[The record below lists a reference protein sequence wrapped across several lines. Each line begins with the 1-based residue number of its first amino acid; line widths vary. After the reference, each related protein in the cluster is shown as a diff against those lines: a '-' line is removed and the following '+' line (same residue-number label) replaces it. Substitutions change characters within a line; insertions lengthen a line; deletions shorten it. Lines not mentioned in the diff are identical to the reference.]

1 MWEHKCEITFF
12 TNINLI
18 DLSGYLFMLH
28 GISLYWESQHTS
40 LVIGSPFVQSD
51 TKKVSFSINIRNSQ
65 FIKKTG
71 TSLGNIMMG
80 LLWTWLALLI
90 THAHSH
96 MILLWVWA
104 DCLTVLS
111 AGFLSYKTGTR
122 LTTLHIVFVVQN
134 STIMQV

>member
-65 FIKKTG
+65 FIKKTLFSYFPKAFSG
-71 TSLGNIMMG
+71 KYYDGLIMN
-80 LLWTWLALLI
+80 LAC
-90 THAHSH
+90 TPNHPCS
-96 MILLWVWA
+96 
-104 DCLTVLS
+104 
-111 AGFLSYKTGTR
+111 
-122 LTTLHIVFVVQN
+122 
-134 STIMQV
+134 